1 MGGLRAPESPP
12 LERSA
17 NNSSTPGQRASN
29 RERFY
34 NLRAAL
40 WKRSTLPRVRQCGC
54 ARRTRGGV
62 GVRLRDGVG
71 GFAGLVTCGSV
82 WVCPVCSRKIAAR
95 RALEVGAVVAAAVAE
110 GRTVV
115 LLTLTLRHHL
125 GQPLEGLWDA
135 VSRCWAHATTG
146 RPWDALRASTGLVGY
161 TRAAEVTVGVNGWHP
176 HTHALLIMRG
186 GMTDADIEQAARVII
201 DRWTARAVSMGLD
214 SPADVGQDARRVSPE
229 DVAAVAEYMSKTH
242 KDVDPSSI
250 GLELTW
256 TQSKTARTAFSTR
269 SMWEVLESAVEV
281 GEASDVALWQ
291 EWERSSKGRRALS
304 WSKGLRQL
312 YGLGVEQA
320 DEDVAAEELGTVEDT
335 LVWIT
340 PAGWT
345 DVVRYR
351 PALIPQILNAVEG
364 GGFVGLVDFLR
375 THGIDFTRDPSMQ
388 QGTPPV

>member
-1 MGGLRAPESPP
+1 MGALSPP
-12 LERSA
+12 LDRSA
-17 NNSSTPGQRASN
+17 NNSPTPGQRASN

-34 NLRAAL
+34 GLRAAL

-54 ARRTRGGV
+54 TRRTRGGV

-110 GRTVV
+110 GYTVV
-115 LLTLTLRHHL
+115 FVTLTLRHHL
-125 GQPLEGLWDA
+125 GQSLAGLWDA
-135 VSRCWAHATTG
+135 VSRCWGHVSHG
-146 RPWDALRASTGLVGY
+146 RPWDSLRASTGLVGY
-161 TRAAEVTVGVNGWHP
+161 MRAAEVTVGANGWHP
-176 HTHALLIMRG
+176 HTHVLLIMRG
-186 GMTDADIEQAARVII
+186 GMTDDEITQACRTII
-201 DRWTARAVSMGLD
+201 GRWTDHAVSIGLD
-214 SPADVGQDARRVSPE
+214 SPADVGQDWSRVSPN
-229 DVAAVAEYMSKTH
+229 DVATVAEYMSKTS
-242 KDVDPSSI
+242 KDADPTSI

-256 TQSKTARTAFSTR
+256 THSKAARTAFSTR

-304 WSKGLRQL
+304 WSRGLRERF
-312 YGLGVEQA
+312 GLGAEQS

-340 PAGWT
+340 PAGWAEL
-345 DVVRYR
+345 VRHR
-351 PALIPQILNAVEG
+351 AVLIPKILNAVEG
-364 GGFVGLVDFLR
+364 GGFVGLLDFLR